1 MGALLA
7 GIGLAQFIG
16 LAISAAG
23 VVVPEI
29 DQVAARRLEKPKCSV
44 TYVIITKPVNVKAL
58 RRILAARTESA
69 IIHPKEDRK

>member
-7 GIGLAQFIG
+7 GIGLVQFIV

-23 VVVPEI
+23 VIIPEV
-29 DQVAARRLEKPKCSV
+29 DTLAARHLEKPKCSV

-58 RRILAARTESA
+58 RRLLARNSS
-69 IIHPKEDRK
+69 